1 MVARGGRGVVD
12 DKKSAGKSTVILH
25 FPARMSTQ
33 LDSQPSPISTFR
45 KRRLG
50 VFAALLLAATPAF
63 ALVGSN
69 SGTSIFNGLYINAAI
84 GADLYYYEGYFG
96 ADAIVANI
104 EAGYVWNGH
113 ETLTQVSTFLS
124 DPTITGT
131 SLGQFDWH
139 ATMVGQ
145 AINGNGLYTFQ
156 DGIAPQATLWSSAIA
171 TQWNGGPTDEY
182 VGSFDITDA
191 SFLYGYT
198 KPLLTGVN
206 GHTANVINSS
216 WGFGDPTGANFET
229 VTIDA
234 ILRMSGAVGVF
245 AAGNEGPTINT
256 VGSPAAGFNGISVGA
271 LTGDTGPNP
280 FSTVATFSS
289 RGPNDFYNPVTHIT
303 LSHVR
308 AAVDIAAPGDNLTL
322 AFYGGL
328 TGGHIHG
335 ADPTVGEF
343 QGQYYIPDMGGTSF
357 AAPIVAGAA
366 ALMVDAGKS
375 FGGGE
380 INDPRVIK
388 AIMMTA
394 ATKTPGWDNGQ
405 HLDAGVIRTTQA
417 LDYVVGAGA
426 LNLVDA
432 YRIQIGD
439 PLPAGIRILGLNTT
453 AGLLGLGGGSV
464 LKRGWDYGQVSAGSP
479 VDYVISESIL
489 AGDTFTATLAWF
501 ADRAFDQLTQ
511 TSVDASLDE
520 LSLQLWRNDGSSL
533 TTLIAESIAQY
544 TSVQHLSFIIPD
556 SGDYTLRVTWEGE
569 IYDAISDANIQPFG
583 IAWNVT
589 PAPEPASTSLLL
601 IGLLTVTRRRRK

>member
-1 MVARGGRGVVD
+1 M
-12 DKKSAGKSTVILH
+12 SA
-25 FPARMSTQ
+25 P
-33 LDSQPSPISTFR
+33 LDSQPSHIPALR

-50 VFAALLLAATPAF
+50 LFAALLLAATPAF

-96 ADAIVANI
+96 ADAIIANI
-104 EAGYVWNGH
+104 EAGHVWNGH
-113 ETLTQVSTFLS
+113 ETLTQVTTLLS
-124 DPTITGT
+124 DPAITGT

-171 TQWNGGPTDEY
+171 TQWNGGPTEDY
-182 VGSFDITDA
+182 VGSFEITDA

-206 GHTANVINSS
+206 GVTANVINSS
-216 WGFGDPTGANFET
+216 WGFSEPTGANFET

-245 AAGNEGPTINT
+245 AAGNEGPTIGT
-256 VGSPAAGFNGISVGA
+256 VGSPAAGFNGISVAA
-271 LTGDTGPNP
+271 LTGDTGLNP
-280 FSTVATFSS
+280 FSTIAAFSS
-289 RGPNDFYNPVTHIT
+289 RGPNDFYNPVTNIT

-328 TGGHIHG
+328 TGGHING
-335 ADPTVGEF
+335 SDSTVGQY

-388 AIMMTA
+388 AILMTA
-394 ATKTPGWDNGQ
+394 ATKTPGWNNGQ
-405 HLDAGVIRTTQA
+405 TLDSGVIRTTQA
-417 LDYVVGAGA
+417 LDYIVGAGA

-439 PLPAGIRILGLNTT
+439 PLPVGIRILGLNTT
-453 AGLLGLGGGSV
+453 AGLPGLGGGNV
-464 LKRGWDYGQVSAGSP
+464 LRRGWDYGQVSFGSP
-479 VDYVISESIL
+479 VDYIITESIL
-489 AGDTFTATLAWF
+489 AGDTFTATLTWF
-501 ADRAFDQLTQ
+501 ADRTFNQLTQ
-511 TSVDASLDE
+511 TSVDASLDD
-520 LSLQLWRNDGSSL
+520 LSLQIWRTDESNLS
-533 TTLIAESIAQY
+533 TLIAESIAQY
-544 TSVQHLSFIIPD
+544 TSVEHLKITATQGGNYSIRVVWSGEVYD
-556 SGDYTLRVTWEGE
+556 S
-569 IYDAISDANIQPFG
+569 IADANTQPYG
-583 IAWNVT
+583 ISWNVT
-589 PAPEPASTSLLL
+589 SVPEPASAGLLL
-601 IGLLTVTRRRRK
+601 LGLLTATRRRRR